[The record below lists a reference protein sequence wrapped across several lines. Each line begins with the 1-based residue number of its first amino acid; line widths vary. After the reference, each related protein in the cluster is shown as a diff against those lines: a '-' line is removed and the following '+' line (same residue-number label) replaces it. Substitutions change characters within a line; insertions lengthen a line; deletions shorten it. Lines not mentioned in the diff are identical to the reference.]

1 MYPNTIGLS
10 TMHSE
15 PHARAILLGGTVT
28 GEVRFSQT
36 DHGVLVSAEVFG
48 LPHSGK
54 PCQGGVFAFHIHDGQ
69 CSGGSPYAHSLGHY
83 NPQDCLHPY
92 HAGDLPP
99 LFASVDGH
107 AFLSLLTD
115 RFLLRDILGK
125 IVIIHGGV
133 DDFTTQPAGNAGIK
147 IACGEIQPLR

>member
-1 MYPNTIGLS
+1 MNPDAIGLS
-10 TMHSE
+10 TIHPF
-15 PHARAILLGGTVT
+15 PHARAVLQGGTVT

-36 DHGVLVSAEVFG
+36 DRGVLVSAEVFD

-54 PCQGGVFAFHIHDGQ
+54 PCEGGIFAFHIHDGH
-69 CSGGSPYAHSLGHY
+69 CSAGSPFLHSLGHY
-83 NPQDCLHPY
+83 NPENCPHPY

-99 LFASVDGH
+99 LFASRDGH

-115 RFLLRDILGK
+115 RFLLRDVLGK

-133 DDFTTQPAGNAGIK
+133 DDFTTQPAGNSGIK
-147 IACGEIQPLR
+147 IACGEIRTLR